1 MVKLQNIF
9 KAWNSND
16 WCLAYIL
23 FFSITYMPIV
33 PIGFVLWVLT
43 FWKHLEKKDYK
54 IWSGIEIYFISYY
67 LLLAIGLLWTA
78 QLDAGFFKME
88 NKLVFLLFPILFYFS
103 KLTLSRTQI
112 FNILLF
118 SLSFSLILYELIAIF
133 KSIYHLENNHWGY
146 FKDSLFTLFMHRG
159 YYALYLVI
167 GSLICHSK
175 IYEQK
180 NKAIYPM
187 LFILFSIGVLQTYS
201 KAGVLSLVSF
211 NLILLIYTVA
221 KKKIWKAGVFIIIGF
236 MSLFMLLISVDS
248 SLKNRFKQIPI
259 SLSHVQ
265 LKNNKSSESNQARIL
280 MWSASLKSIKKG
292 SILGYGTG
300 DDIAIL
306 KQQNKSV
313 SEFVM
318 KCIPEYTIN
327 ALEEQSLVEHAHF
340 IIQTVRIPLNEKPT
354 IKKIIQIALNIGQCR
369 GKGTQFDKFL
379 KNRNKLIC
387 YISKQ
392 DIKSLSDKISDTT
405 EQKIY
410 KHLTKWEDK

>member
-23 FFSITYMPIV
+23 FFSITYMPLV
-33 PIGFVLWVLT
+33 PIGFVLWILT
-43 FWKHLEKKDYK
+43 FWKHLENKDYK

-78 QLDAGFFKME
+78 ELDAGLFKME
-88 NKLVFLLFPILFYFS
+88 SKLTFLLFPILFYFS
-103 KLTLSRTQI
+103 KLTLSRTKI

-180 NKAIYPM
+180 NKAIYPI

-201 KAGVLSLVSF
+201 KAGILSLVSF
-211 NLILLIYTVA
+211 NLILLLYAVA
-221 KKKIWKAGVFIIIGF
+221 KKKIGKAGV
-236 MSLFMLLISVDS
+236 LLLISFIGLFILLTSMDS

-306 KQQNKSV
+306 KQQNKSDLNLKMV
-313 SEFVM
+313 EREMNSHNQFFTTVLQLG
-318 KCIPEYTIN
+318 IPGLL
-327 ALEEQSLVEHAHF
+327 ALLAIFMSSWVKFFREKDLLPLLISFCFFSNFLVESMLERQSG
-340 IIQTVRIPLNEKPT
+340 IILFCVLTICLSLNKSHLLN
-354 IKKIIQIALNIGQCR
+354 KKII
-369 GKGTQFDKFL
+369 
-379 KNRNKLIC
+379 
-387 YISKQ
+387 
-392 DIKSLSDKISDTT
+392 T
-405 EQKIY
+405 EPMRSS
-410 KHLTKWEDK
+410 

>member
-16 WCLAYIL
+16 WYLAYIL
-23 FFSITYMPIV
+23 FFSITYMPLV
-33 PIGFVLWVLT
+33 PIGFVLWILT
-43 FWKHLEKKDYK
+43 FWKHIEKKDYK
-54 IWSGIEIYFISYY
+54 IWAGIEIYFIAYY

-88 NKLVFLLFPILFYFS
+88 SKLTFLLFPILFYFS

-118 SLSFSLILYELIAIF
+118 SLSFSLIFYELIAVF
-133 KSIYHLENNHWGY
+133 KSIYYPENNHWGY

-180 NKAIYPM
+180 NKAIYLM
-187 LFILFSIGVLQTYS
+187 LFVLFSIGVLQTYS

-211 NLILLIYTVA
+211 NLILLLYAVA
-221 KKKIWKAGVFIIIGF
+221 KKKIGKAGVLLLISF
-236 MSLFMLLISVDS
+236 MSLFILLISMDS

-300 DDIAIL
+300 DDITIL
-306 KQQNKSV
+306 KQQNKSDLNLKMV
-313 SEFVM
+313 EREMNSHNQFFTTGLQLG
-318 KCIPEYTIN
+318 IPGLLAILAIFMSSWVKFFREKDLL
-327 ALEEQSLVEHAHF
+327 ALLISFCFFSNFLVESMLERQSG
-340 IIQTVRIPLNEKPT
+340 IILFCVLTICLSLNKNHL
-354 IKKIIQIALNIGQCR
+354 LNS
-369 GKGTQFDKFL
+369 
-379 KNRNKLIC
+379 KN
-387 YISKQ
+387 
-392 DIKSLSDKISDTT
+392 TT
-405 EQKIY
+405 EPMRSS
-410 KHLTKWEDK
+410 